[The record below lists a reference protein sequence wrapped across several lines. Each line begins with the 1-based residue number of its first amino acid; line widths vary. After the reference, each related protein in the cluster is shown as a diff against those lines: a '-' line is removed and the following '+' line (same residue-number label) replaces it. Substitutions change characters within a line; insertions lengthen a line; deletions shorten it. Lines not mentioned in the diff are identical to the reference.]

1 MFRRGSLGRVYHDG
15 EAIVRQGESGDCM
28 YVIQEGEVEIW
39 HDNGG
44 PPVLLRR
51 GGKGEFIGE
60 MAIFNNEVRSATV
73 RARGKV
79 RVLTIDRSTLLRR
92 IHEDPSLAYRM
103 LQQMSSRLRTLSS
116 QVGNTQGPGPR
127 HNLLLDLPQEVDS
140 RT

>member
-1 MFRRGSLGRVYHDG
+1 MFGRGSLGSVYHDG

-39 HDNGG
+39 HENGG
-44 PPVLLRR
+44 APVLLRL

-60 MAIFNNEVRSATV
+60 MAVFNHEVRSATV
-73 RARGKV
+73 RAKGEV

-103 LQQMSSRLRTLSS
+103 LQQMSMRVRELSS
-116 QVGNTQGPGPR
+116 
-127 HNLLLDLPQEVDS
+127 EVS
-140 RT
+140 KTKAGETGS